1 MTKIEKVGAICFEI
15 MVSGKPIE
23 LILEFIYL
31 SFQKVMLEKE
41 LVCAIFENE
50 SDEKHLHIHPEIRR
64 AGLLLLLKKRK
75 SELYNSWKQ
84 RGK

>member
-1 MTKIEKVGAICFEI
+1 MKKREKDGAICFEV

-64 AGLLLLLKKRK
+64 AGLLLLLKSK